1 MISLVWRAT
10 YANGDGTNVL
20 RDSKFKYEFIE
31 LLKIACQRNEWVSKC
46 IGFDNESKRDWSVG
60 TNRRVRQVRDRFTKG
75 ANNDEILIISISPL
89 VLAWHTTYADGD
101 DKDAITH
108 CNDGEGGGGTSQ
120 GEFDID
126 TIDTI
131 DNDKNGIIGNDAAT
145 DTITATDSS
154 PISEERQTWRAIHHG
169 FASRKDFNG
178 IAAILLRIVLLLTLQ
193 VRSDL
198 KACSVSS
205 PTERLLSRYFSN
217 QVAP

>member
-60 TNRRVRQVRDRFTKG
+60 TNRRVRQVRDRFTK
-75 ANNDEILIISISPL
+75 
-89 VLAWHTTYADGD
+89 
-101 DKDAITH
+101 
-108 CNDGEGGGGTSQ
+108 
-120 GEFDID
+120 
-126 TIDTI
+126 
-131 DNDKNGIIGNDAAT
+131 AT